1 MMVVYQIYHLN
12 LMFSSIEE
20 NKYSDV
26 IVNCY
31 WPLLKLADYGIP
43 IGIEV
48 SGVTLEI
55 IEKIDKSWIDKFA
68 ELLKSSKVE
77 LVASGYSQIIGP
89 LVPALMTEWNIKLGL
104 EVYTRLLD
112 TRPSIVLI
120 NEMASSQGLIDLY
133 EKHGF
138 KSVVLEWNN
147 LLATNNNV
155 LDSDRFKPQ
164 LLKSRRSARLR
175 ALWADS
181 ISFQQFQRYVHCENT
196 LEVYLKFFDN
206 YYHEPE
212 CIVPLYTSDAE
223 VFGFRPGRYKTE
235 SNTDLIKSEWSRIMA
250 LYDVL
255 KQRPTVKFVLP
266 SEALNHF
273 VNIKGEA
280 IVLGNS
286 NNPVLVKKQPKYNI
300 IRWALTGRDDLW
312 LNTNC
317 FLQFK
322 RIHDSNDNE
331 EWRKLA
337 YLWSS
342 DFRTHI
348 TDLRWAKLEKLID
361 RINPESRELGVKD
374 STWVLR
380 GDDVEQK
387 EVAKRYRTMSNNLLS
402 VTFDLWKG
410 GVITSF
416 SSINEGMR
424 DLFGTISHGYVSDIN
439 WAADFYSG
447 HSIIERFGEHK
458 IADLNK
464 LKGFRFLKS
473 DHSPIFFCSDL
484 IEGIRFSKKIILN
497 EKSLNI
503 KSRIELPSRKK
514 QVIYPLVFTFDLKN
528 WHCQS
533 LYYATHNGGEELESF
548 SLHDT
553 KVYHGRAHSLLV
565 TANNAPGCSQ
575 GKIIIGDKHK
585 SLSFQIDQ
593 DVSAL
598 IPYVRVINLGNKS
611 MLKLMFSSQEVDD
624 TFREHGN
631 LVTIDSSVTIT
642 LNSNI

>member
-1 MMVVYQIYHLN
+1 
-12 LMFSSIEE
+12 MFSSIEE
-20 NKYSDV
+20 DQYSDV
-26 IVNCY
+26 IVKCY
-31 WPLLKLADYGIP
+31 WPLLKLAEYGMP

-48 SGVTLEI
+48 SGVTLQI
-55 IEKIDKSWIDKFA
+55 IEKIDKSWVAKFA
-68 ELLKSSKVE
+68 ELLKSRKVE
-77 LVASGYSQIIGP
+77 LIASGYSQIIGP
-89 LVPALMTEWNIKLGL
+89 LVPARMNEWNIKLGL
-104 EVYTRLLD
+104 EIYTTLLD
-112 TRPSIVLI
+112 TRPRIVLI

-138 KSVVLEWNN
+138 ASVVLEWNN
-147 LLATNNNV
+147 VLATNDDV

-164 LLKSRRSARLR
+164 VLKTRRSAKVR

-196 LEVYLKFFDN
+196 LEVYLNFFDN
-206 YYHEPE
+206 YYHQTESL
-212 CIVPLYTSDAE
+212 VPLYTSDAE

-235 SNTDLIKSEWSRIMA
+235 ANTDLINSEWSRIIA

-266 SEALNHF
+266 SEALNYF
-273 VNIKGEA
+273 ANNKGKE
-280 IVLGNS
+280 IVLGNG

-322 RIHDSNDNE
+322 RINDSTDHE

-348 TDLRWAKLEKLID
+348 TDRRWAKIEKLMD
-361 RINPESRELGVKD
+361 SVNPKSRELGVKD
-374 STWVLR
+374 STWILR
-380 GDDVEQK
+380 GDDAEQK
-387 EVAKRYRTMSNNLLS
+387 EVVERYWTMSNNLLS

-416 SSINEGMR
+416 SSSNEIMR
-424 DLFGTISHGYVSDIN
+424 DLFGTINHGYVSDIN

-458 IADLNK
+458 IADLNR
-464 LKGFRFLKS
+464 LKSFKFLKS
-473 DHSPIFFCSDL
+473 DHSPTFFCSDL
-484 IEGIRFSKKIILN
+484 IEGIRFSKKISLDK
-497 EKSLNI
+497 KSLNI
-503 KSRIELPSRKK
+503 QSRIEFPSRKK
-514 QVIYPLVFTFDLKN
+514 QVIYPLVFTFDLNN
-528 WHCQS
+528 WHLQS

-548 SLHDT
+548 SLHDNEE
-553 KVYHGRAHSLLV
+553 VYHGRAHSLLV
-565 TANNAPGCSQ
+565 TAKNAPGCSQ
-575 GKIIIGDKHK
+575 GEIIIGDKHK

-593 DVSAL
+593 VVSAL
-598 IPYVRVINLGNKS
+598 VPYVRVINLGNKS
-611 MLKLMFSSQEVDD
+611 MLKLIFSSQEVDD
-624 TFREHGN
+624 TFREHQSS
-631 LVTIDSSVTIT
+631 VTIDSSVTIS
-642 LNSNI
+642 LNLDS